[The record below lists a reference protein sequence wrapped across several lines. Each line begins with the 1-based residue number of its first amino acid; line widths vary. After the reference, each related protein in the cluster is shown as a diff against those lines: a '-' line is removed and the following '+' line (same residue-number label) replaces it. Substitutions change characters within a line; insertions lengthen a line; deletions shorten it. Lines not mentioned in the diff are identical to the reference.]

1 MKGFLIIIL
10 SSCFF
15 NLNAQLN
22 YSFNQIDS
30 LQLIKRKNIIVYVY
44 ANWCK
49 YCKTME
55 DAVSKDESLVKLM
68 SERFYFV
75 KLDAEDKQAIIY
87 NGSKFIYQPSFGYHQ
102 MAISLSNNEK
112 LVFPT
117 TYVFDYTNEILYH
130 KEGFINSVNLFKD
143 LKLIK
148 IND

>member
-1 MKGFLIIIL
+1 MRGFLAVIL
-10 SSCFF
+10 VSCFCT
-15 NLNAQLN
+15 LKAQQV

-117 TYVFDYTNEILYH
+117 TYVLSYTNEILYQ
-130 KEGFINSVNLFKD
+130 KEGFINSKYLFKD
-143 LKLIK
+143 LILIK
-148 IND
+148 PED